1 MYIFINFSIEFKIK
15 HPLSRDYIMEI
26 RSINAMR
33 GPNYWSVRRHKLI
46 VMVLDLKEMEEM
58 PSNKIE
64 GFDKRLEAMFPT
76 MYSHRCSVGTPGGF
90 FERVVEGTWM
100 GHIIEHI
107 ALEIQTLAGMDTG
120 FGRTRG
126 YGEEGVYNVVFSYIE
141 ENVGRFAAKVSVAIC
156 EALIAGEDYDM
167 TDDIQRMREIR
178 EDERLGPSTGS
189 IVQEA
194 VNRGIP
200 WIRLNKYSL
209 VQLGYGANQKR
220 IQATVTSETS
230 SIGVELACD
239 KEDTK
244 YLLEQ
249 AEVEVPRGDIIR
261 RERSLQDACD
271 YVGFPLVIKPI
282 DGNHGRGITVDIN
295 NYDDALVAFHHA
307 KDSSKSGAI
316 IVEKFITGED
326 YRLLVINN
334 VLVAAAIRTPAHVVG
349 DGKSTIQELID
360 KVNSD
365 PRRGYGHEKV
375 LTQITTNELTKTLI
389 SQAGYSLDSVLPA
402 DERLI
407 LKDTANL
414 STGGTAEDITDIVHP
429 ANVSMV
435 ERISKIIDL
444 DICGV
449 DIMTTDITK
458 PLSET
463 GGAVLE
469 VNAGPG
475 FRMHLAPTTGLP
487 RNVAAPVIDK
497 FFPNGETGRIPI
509 IAITGTNGKTTTT
522 RLLAHIA
529 KMNGYRVGYT
539 TSDGVYIQNRLLMTG
554 DCTGPASAEFVL
566 KDPTVNFAVLES
578 ARGGLLRAGLGFK
591 KCDVAI
597 VTNVAADHLGLK
609 GIHTVE
615 QLAKVKG
622 VVPETVL
629 PDGYAIL
636 NADDDL
642 VFNMRRNIECNL
654 ALFSMDENNP
664 HIKALQRKGGITAI
678 YENGFV
684 TICRGEWKMRVMKA
698 EDIPLTYGGKAKFMI
713 QNVLPAILAA
723 NIQGIS
729 IEDMKAAL
737 ETFIPSASQTPGRLN
752 LFKFN
757 DFSILLD
764 YAHNPAGMR
773 ALKNFTDELDA
784 TVKVGIIAGIG
795 DRREEDNNEM
805 GSIAAEMFDEI
816 IIRQD
821 KRLRGKTEEQLIKML
836 GDGIKMKDPNKKT
849 TIIPSE
855 KEAIT
860 HAVKNA
866 VKGSLI
872 VLCSDVIPEALDLV
886 KKFKE
891 QEANGE
897 LLIRG

>member
-1 MYIFINFSIEFKIK
+1 MKI
-15 HPLSRDYIMEI
+15 RE
-26 RSINAMR
+26 INAMR

-46 VMVLDLKEMEEM
+46 VMVLDLEEMEEL
-58 PSNKIE
+58 PSNKID
-64 GFDKRLEAMFPT
+64 GFNDRLKNMFPT
-76 MYSHRCSVGTPGGF
+76 MYEHRCSVGEPGGF
-90 FERVVEGTWM
+90 FQRVEEGPWM

-107 ALEIQTLAGMDTG
+107 ALEIQTLAGMDVG

-126 YGEEGVYNVVFSYIE
+126 FGEHGVYSVVFAYME
-141 ENVGRFAAKVSVAIC
+141 ESVGRYAAEASVRIC
-156 EALIAGEDYDM
+156 EALIKGEDYDM
-167 TDDIQRMREIR
+167 SDDIQKMRELR
-178 EDERLGPSTGS
+178 EDDRLGPSTGS
-189 IVQEA
+189 IVEEA
-194 VNRGIP
+194 EARGIP

-209 VQLGYGANQKR
+209 CQLGYGANQKR

-261 RERSLQDACD
+261 RERSLEEACR
-271 YVGFPLVIKPI
+271 YVGYPLVIKPI
-282 DGNHGRGITVDIN
+282 DGNHGRGITVDIQ
-295 NYDDALVAFHHA
+295 NYEDALKAFNNA
-307 KDSSKSGAI
+307 KESSRSGAI

-334 VLVAAAIRTPAHVVG
+334 KLVAGAKRTPAHVIG
-349 DGKSTIQELID
+349 NGKSTVQELID
-360 KVNSD
+360 EVNKD
-365 PRRGYGHEKV
+365 PRRGYGHENV
-375 LTQITTNELTKTLI
+375 LTQITVNELTKNI
-389 SQAGYSLDSVLPA
+389 IKDAGYTLESVILEG
-402 DERLI
+402 ERLI

-414 STGGTAEDITDIVHP
+414 STGGTAEDVTDIIHP
-429 ANVSMV
+429 ANVSMA

-444 DICGV
+444 DICGI
-449 DIMTTDITK
+449 DIMTTDISK

-475 FRMHLAPTTGLP
+475 FRMHLAPTSGLP

-497 FFPNGETGRIPI
+497 LFPKKGDTGRIPI
-509 IAITGTNGKTTTT
+509 IAITGTNGKTTTS
-522 RLLAHIA
+522 RLMAHIA

-566 KDPTVNFAVLES
+566 KDPTVNFAVLEC

-609 GIHTVE
+609 GIHTIE

-622 VVPETVL
+622 VIPETVL
-629 PDGYAIL
+629 PGGYAIL

-642 VFNMRRNIECNL
+642 VYDMRRSVECNV

-664 HIKALQRKGGITAI
+664 RIKALQRLNGITAV
-678 YENGFV
+678 YENGYV
-684 TICRGEWKMRVMKA
+684 TICRGVWKMRLMKA
-698 EDIPLTYGGKAKFMI
+698 ENIPLTYGGKAKFMI
-713 QNVLPAILAA
+713 QNVLGAILAA
-723 NIQGIS
+723 HVQGIS
-729 IEDMKAAL
+729 IEDIKAAL

-752 LFKFN
+752 LFEFN
-757 DFSILLD
+757 DFTILLD

-773 ALKNFTDELDA
+773 ALKKFTDELEA
-784 TVKVGIIAGIG
+784 TVKVGIIAGVG
-795 DRREEDNNEM
+795 DRREEDTNEI

-821 KRLRGKTEEQLIKML
+821 KRLRGRTEQELIKML
-836 GDGIKMKDPNKKT
+836 NDGIQKKDPNKKT

-855 KEAIT
+855 KEAIKY
-860 HAVKNA
+860 AVKNA

-872 VLCSDVIPEALDLV
+872 ILCSDVIPDALDLV
-886 KKFKE
+886 KHFKE
-891 QEANGE
+891 QEAKGE
-897 LLIRG
+897 LNYAD

>member
-1 MYIFINFSIEFKIK
+1 MKI
-15 HPLSRDYIMEI
+15 L
-26 RSINAMR
+26 SINAMR

-46 VMVLDLKEMEEM
+46 VMVLDLEEMEEL
-58 PSNKIE
+58 PSNKIK
-64 GFDKRLEAMFPT
+64 GFKERLEAMFPS
-76 MYSHRCSVGTPGGF
+76 MYEHRCSVGTPGGF
-90 FERVVEGTWM
+90 FERVEEGTWM

-107 ALEIQTLAGMDTG
+107 ALEIQTLAGMDVG

-126 YGEEGVYNVVFSYIE
+126 YGEKGVYNVVFAYME
-141 ENVGRFAAKVSVAIC
+141 EKVGRYAAEVSVRIC
-156 EALIAGEDYDM
+156 EALIKGEAYAM
-167 TDDIQRMREIR
+167 ADDIQKMREIR
-178 EDERLGPSTGS
+178 EADRLGPSTGS
-189 IVQEA
+189 IVEEA
-194 VNRGIP
+194 ASRGIP

-209 VQLGYGANQKR
+209 CQLGYGANQKR

-249 AEVEVPRGDIIR
+249 AQIEVPKGDIIR
-261 RERSLQDACD
+261 RESSLKETCE
-271 YVGFPLVIKPI
+271 YVGFPLVIKPVG
-282 DGNHGRGITVDIN
+282 GNHGRGITVNIN
-295 NYDDALVAFHHA
+295 ALEEAVDAFHIA
-307 KDSSKSGAI
+307 KEVSPAV
-316 IVEKFITGED
+316 IVEKYVIGED

-334 VLVAAAIRTPAHVVG
+334 VMVAAAKRTPAHVIG
-349 DGKSTIQELID
+349 NGKSTIQELID
-360 KVNSD
+360 QVNSD

-375 LTQITTNELTKTLI
+375 LTQITVNDLTKSI
-389 SQAGYSLDSVLPA
+389 IESKGYSLSSVIPK
-402 DERLI
+402 DEMLI

-414 STGGTAEDITDIVHP
+414 STGGTAEDVTDIVHP

-449 DIMTTDITK
+449 DIMTTDITQ
-458 PLSET
+458 PLSDT

-475 FRMHLAPTTGLP
+475 FRMHLAPTSGLP
-487 RNVAAPVIDK
+487 RNVAANVIDK
-497 FFPNGETGRIPI
+497 LFPQGNTGRIPI
-509 IAITGTNGKTTTT
+509 IAVTGTNGKTTTT
-522 RLLAHIA
+522 RLIAHMA
-529 KMNGYRVGYT
+529 KMRGFRVGYT
-539 TSDGVYIQNRLLMTG
+539 TSDGVYIQNRLLMSG

-566 KDPTVNFAVLES
+566 KDPTVNFAVLEC

-591 KCDVAI
+591 KCDVGI
-597 VTNVAADHLGLK
+597 VTNIAADHLGLK
-609 GIHTVE
+609 GIHTIE

-629 PDGYAIL
+629 PSGYAIL

-642 VFNMRRNIECNL
+642 VYEMRRTVECNV

-664 HIKALQRKGGITAI
+664 RIKALQRIGGITAV
-678 YENGFV
+678 YENEYV
-684 TICRGEWKMRVMKA
+684 TICRGEWKMRIMKA
-698 EDIPLTYGGKAKFMI
+698 KDIPLTFGGKATFMI

-723 NIQGIS
+723 NVQGIS

-737 ETFIPSASQTPGRLN
+737 ETFIPSPSQTPGRLN

-773 ALKNFTDELDA
+773 ALKNFTDTLEA
-784 TVKVGIIAGIG
+784 TVRVGIIAGIG
-795 DRREEDNNEM
+795 DRRLEDNNEM

-821 KRLRGKTEEQLIKML
+821 KHLRGKTEKELIKML
-836 GDGIKMKDPNKKT
+836 HDGIKATDPNKKT
-849 TIIPSE
+849 TVIPSE
-855 KEAIT
+855 KEAII

-866 VKGSLI
+866 IPGSLI
-872 VLCSDVIPEALDLV
+872 VLCSDVVPDALDLV
-886 KKFKE
+886 QKLKE
-891 QEANGE
+891 QETNGGMV
-897 LLIRG
+897 LV

>member
-1 MYIFINFSIEFKIK
+1 MKI
-15 HPLSRDYIMEI
+15 L
-26 RSINAMR
+26 SINAMR
-33 GPNYWSVRRHKLI
+33 GPNYWSIRRHKLI
-46 VMVLDLKEMEEM
+46 VMVLDLEEMEEM

-64 GFDKRLEAMFPT
+64 GFRERLEALFPS
-76 MYSHRCSVGTPGGF
+76 MYEHRCSVGTPGGF
-90 FERVVEGTWM
+90 FQRVEEGTWM

-107 ALEIQTLAGMDTG
+107 ALEVQTLAGMDTG

-126 YGEEGVYNVVFSYIE
+126 YGEEGVYNVVFSYME
-141 ENVGRFAAKVSVAIC
+141 EKVGRFAAKMSVDIC
-156 EALIAGEDYDM
+156 EALIKGEEYDM

-189 IVQEA
+189 IVAEA
-194 VNRGIP
+194 QSRGIP
-200 WIRLNKYSL
+200 WLRLNKYSL
-209 VQLGYGANQKR
+209 CQLGYGANQKR

-230 SIGVELACD
+230 SIGVELAGD

-261 RERSLQDACD
+261 RERSLKEACE

-295 NYDDALVAFHHA
+295 SYEEALEAFHIA
-307 KDSSKSGAI
+307 KEISRAV
-316 IVEKFITGED
+316 IVEKFITGDD

-334 VLVAAAIRTPAHVVG
+334 KLVAAAIRTPAHVIG
-349 DGKSTIQELID
+349 DGKSSLQELID

-365 PRRGYGHEKV
+365 PRRGYGHEKI
-375 LTQITTNELTKTLI
+375 LTQITVNELTKNI
-389 SQAGYSLDSVLPA
+389 IKGNGYNLDTIIK
-402 DERLI
+402 ENEMLI

-414 STGGTAEDITDIVHP
+414 STGGTAEDILDIVHP
-429 ANVSMV
+429 ANVSMA

-444 DICGV
+444 DICGI
-449 DIMTTDITK
+449 DIMTTDISK

-475 FRMHLAPTTGLP
+475 FRMHLAPTKGLP

-497 FFPNGETGRIPI
+497 LFPHGSTSRIPI
-509 IAITGTNGKTTTT
+509 IAVTGTNGKTTTT
-522 RLLAHIA
+522 RLISHIA

-566 KDPTVNFAVLES
+566 RDPTVNMAVLEC

-591 KCDVAI
+591 KCDIAI
-597 VTNVAADHLGLK
+597 VTNVASDHLGLK
-609 GIHTVE
+609 GIHTIE
-615 QLAKVKG
+615 QLARVKG

-636 NADDDL
+636 NADDEL
-642 VFNMRRNIECNL
+642 VYDMRRSLDCNV

-664 HIKALQRKGGITAI
+664 HIKALQRKGGVTAI
-678 YENGFV
+678 YENGYV
-684 TICRGEWKMRVMKA
+684 TICRGEWKMRVLKA
-698 EDIPLTYGGKAKFMI
+698 KDIPLTYGGKAKFMI
-713 QNVLPAILAA
+713 QNVLPAIIAA
-723 NIQGIS
+723 NVQGIS
-729 IEDMKAAL
+729 IEDMKAGL
-737 ETFIPSASQTPGRLN
+737 ETFIPSATQTPGRLN
-752 LFKFN
+752 LFKFKN
-757 DFSILLD
+757 FNILLD

-773 ALKNFTDELDA
+773 ALKDFTDALDA

-821 KRLRGKTEEQLIKML
+821 KRLRGKTEEELIKML
-836 GDGIKMKDPNKKT
+836 EDGIKMKDPNKKI

-860 HAVKNA
+860 FAVKNA

-872 VLCSDVIPEALDLV
+872 VLSSDVIPEALDLV
-886 KKFKE
+886 KKFKNL
-891 QEANGE
+891 EAKGE
-897 LLIRG
+897 LVL

>member
-1 MYIFINFSIEFKIK
+1 
-15 HPLSRDYIMEI
+15 
-26 RSINAMR
+26 MR
-33 GPNYWSVRRHKLI
+33 GPNYWSIRRHKLI
-46 VMVLDLKEMEEM
+46 VMVLDLEEMEEL

-64 GFDKRLEAMFPT
+64 GFPERLKAMFPS
-76 MYSHRCSVGTPGGF
+76 MYSHRCSEGCEGGF
-90 FERVVEGTWM
+90 FMRVDEGTWM

-126 YGEEGVYNVVFSYIE
+126 YGEKGVYNVVFSYME
-141 ENVGRFAAKVSVAIC
+141 ESVGRFAAKSAVKIC
-156 EALIAGEDYDM
+156 EALIAGEDYDL
-167 TDDIQRMREIR
+167 TEDIQEMRELR
-178 EDERLGPSTGS
+178 EADRLGPSTGS
-189 IVQEA
+189 IVEEA
-194 VNRGIP
+194 ASRGIP

-209 VQLGYGANQKR
+209 CQLGYGANQKR

-249 AEVEVPRGDIIR
+249 AEVEVPKGDIIR
-261 RERSLQDACD
+261 RERSLEEACR
-271 YVGFPLVIKPI
+271 YVGYPLVIKPI
-282 DGNHGRGITVDIN
+282 DGNHGRGITVDIQ
-295 NYDDALVAFHHA
+295 NYEDALQAFHHA
-307 KDSSKSGAI
+307 KESSKSGAI
-316 IVEKFITGED
+316 IVEKFITGDD
-326 YRLLVINN
+326 YRLLVINHK
-334 VLVAAAIRTPAHVVG
+334 LVAAAIRTPAHVIG
-349 DGKSTIQELID
+349 DGTSTVQELID
-360 KVNSD
+360 EVNKD
-365 PRRGYGHEKV
+365 PRRGFGHENV
-375 LTQITTNELTKTLI
+375 LTQITINELTKTI
-389 SQAGYSLDSVLPA
+389 IKDAGYKLDSVIA
-402 DERLI
+402 EGEKLI

-429 ANVSMV
+429 ANVSMA

-444 DICGV
+444 DICGI

-497 FFPNGETGRIPI
+497 LFPQKGDTGRIPI
-509 IAITGTNGKTTTT
+509 IAISGTNGKTTTT
-522 RLLAHIA
+522 RLIAHIA
-529 KMNGYRVGYT
+529 KMNGHRVGYT

-566 KDPTVNFAVLES
+566 KDPTVNFAVLEC

-591 KCDVAI
+591 RCDIGI

-615 QLAKVKG
+615 QLEKVKG
-622 VVPETVL
+622 VIPETVL

-642 VFNMRRNIECNL
+642 VYEMRRTVECNV

-664 HIKALQRKGGITAI
+664 RIKALQRIGGITAI
-678 YENGFV
+678 YENGYV
-684 TICRGEWKMRVMKA
+684 TICRGEWKMRIMKA
-698 EDIPLTYGGKAKFMI
+698 ENIPLTYGGKAKFMI

-737 ETFIPSASQTPGRLN
+737 ETFIPSAAQTPGRLN
-752 LFKFN
+752 IFEFEN
-757 DFSILLD
+757 FTILLD

-773 ALKNFTDELDA
+773 ALQKFTEELDA

-821 KRLRGKTEEQLIKML
+821 KRLRGKTEEELIKML
-836 GDGIKMKDPNKKT
+836 HDGIKMKDPNKKT
-849 TIIPSE
+849 SIIPSE

-860 HAVKNA
+860 FAVKNA

-872 VLCSDVIPEALDLV
+872 VLCSDVIPDALELV
-886 KKFKE
+886 KQFKDK
-891 QEANGE
+891 EAKGE
-897 LLIRG
+897 LAFAE

>member
-1 MYIFINFSIEFKIK
+1 MKI
-15 HPLSRDYIMEI
+15 RE
-26 RSINAMR
+26 INAMR
-33 GPNYWSVRRHKLI
+33 GPNYWSVRRYKLI
-46 VMVLDLKEMEEM
+46 VMVLDLEEMEEL
-58 PSNKIE
+58 PSNKID
-64 GFDKRLEAMFPT
+64 GFKERLETLFPT
-76 MYSHRCSVGTPGGF
+76 MYEHRCSVGTAGGF
-90 FERVVEGTWM
+90 FERVEEGTWM

-107 ALEIQTLAGMDTG
+107 ALEIQTLAGMDVG

-126 YGEEGVYNVVFSYIE
+126 YGEEGVYNVVFAYME
-141 ENVGRFAAKVSVAIC
+141 ESVGRYAAKASVSIC
-156 EALIAGEDYDM
+156 EALISGETYDLKE
-167 TDDIQRMREIR
+167 DIQEMRELR
-178 EDERLGPSTGS
+178 EDSRLGPSTGS
-189 IVQEA
+189 IVEEA
-194 VNRGIP
+194 EARGIP

-209 VQLGYGANQKR
+209 CQLGYGANQKR

-249 AEVEVPRGDIIR
+249 AEIDVPKGDIIR
-261 RERSLQDACD
+261 RERSLEEACK
-271 YVGFPLVIKPI
+271 YVGYPLVIKPV
-282 DGNHGRGITVDIN
+282 DGNHGRGITVDIQ
-295 NYDDALVAFHHA
+295 NYDDALVAFKHA
-307 KDSSKSGAI
+307 KDSSRSGAI

-334 VLVAAAIRTPAHVVG
+334 VLVAGAIRTPAHVIG
-349 DGKSTIQELID
+349 DGKSTVQELID
-360 KVNSD
+360 IVNSD
-365 PRRGYGHEKV
+365 SRRGFGHENV
-375 LTQITTNELTKTLI
+375 LTKIITNELTQTIIKD
-389 SQAGYSLDSVLPA
+389 AGYTLETVLPEG
-402 DERLI
+402 ERLI

-414 STGGTAEDITDIVHP
+414 STGGTAEDITDIIHP
-429 ANVSMV
+429 ANVSMA

-444 DICGV
+444 DICGI

-475 FRMHLAPTTGLP
+475 FRMHLAPTEGLP

-497 FFPNGETGRIPI
+497 LFPQKGDTGRIPI
-509 IAITGTNGKTTTT
+509 VAISGTNGKTTTT
-522 RLLAHIA
+522 RLIAHIA

-566 KDPTVNFAVLES
+566 KDPTVNFAILES

-591 KCDVAI
+591 KCDIGI
-597 VTNVAADHLGLK
+597 VTNVASDHLGLK
-609 GIHTVE
+609 GIHTIE

-622 VVPETVL
+622 VIPETVL

-642 VFNMRRNIECNL
+642 VYEMRRNLECNV

-664 HIKALQRKGGITAI
+664 RIKALQRIGGITAV
-678 YENGFV
+678 YENGYV
-684 TICRGEWKMRVMKA
+684 TICRGAWKMRIMKV
-698 EDIPLTYGGKAKFMI
+698 ENIPLTYGGKAKFMI
-713 QNVLPAILAA
+713 QNVLPAILTA

-729 IEDMKAAL
+729 IEDMKAGL
-737 ETFIPSASQTPGRLN
+737 ETFIPSAAQTPGRLN
-752 LFKFN
+752 LFEFENFN
-757 DFSILLD
+757 ILLD

-773 ALKNFTDELDA
+773 ALHKFVDELDA

-795 DRREEDNNEM
+795 DRRVEDNNEM

-821 KRLRGKTEEQLIKML
+821 KRLRGKTEEELIKML
-836 GDGIKMKDPNKKT
+836 NDGIKMKDPNKKT
-849 TIIPSE
+849 IVIPSE

-860 HAVKNA
+860 YAVKNA
-866 VKGSLI
+866 IKGSLI
-872 VLCSDVIPEALDLV
+872 ILCSDVIPDALELV
-886 KKFKE
+886 QQLKE
-891 QEANGE
+891 KETKGE
-897 LLIRG
+897 LVFDD

>member
-1 MYIFINFSIEFKIK
+1 MI
-15 HPLSRDYIMEI
+15 I
-26 RSINAMR
+26 REINAMR

-46 VMVLDLKEMEEM
+46 VMVLDLEDMEQK
-58 PSNKIE
+58 PTDKVD
-64 GFDKRLEAMFPT
+64 GFSERLKAMFPS
-76 MYSHRCSVGTPGGF
+76 MYSHRCSEGCEGGF
-90 FERVVEGTWM
+90 FMRVDQGTWM
-100 GHIIEHI
+100 GHVIEHI

-126 YGEEGVYNVVFSYIE
+126 YGEEGVYNVVFSYME
-141 ENVGRFAAKVSVAIC
+141 ESVGRFAAKSAVRIC
-156 EALIAGEDYDM
+156 EALINGEDYNLEE
-167 TDDIQRMREIR
+167 DIQEMRELR
-178 EDERLGPSTGS
+178 ESSRLGPSTGS
-189 IVQEA
+189 IVEEA
-194 VNRGIP
+194 QSRGIP

-249 AEVEVPRGDIIR
+249 AEVEVPKGEIIR
-261 RERSLQDACD
+261 RERSLEEACR
-271 YVGFPLVIKPI
+271 YVGYPLVIKPV
-282 DGNHGRGITVDIN
+282 DGNHGRGITVDIQ
-295 NYDDALVAFHHA
+295 NYEDALIAFNHA
-307 KDSSKSGAI
+307 KDSSRSGAI
-316 IVEKFITGED
+316 IVEKFITGQD

-334 VLVAAAIRTPAHVVG
+334 KLVAGAIRTPAHVIG
-349 DGKSTIQELID
+349 DGKSTIKELVD

-365 PRRGYGHEKV
+365 PRRGFGHENV
-375 LTQITTNELTKTLI
+375 LTQITINELTETIIKD
-389 SQAGYSLDSVLPA
+389 AGYTVNSIIA
-402 DERLI
+402 QGEKLI

-414 STGGTAEDITDIVHP
+414 STGGTAEDITDIIHP
-429 ANVSMV
+429 ANVSMA

-444 DICGV
+444 DICGI
-449 DIMTTDITK
+449 DIMTTDISQ

-497 FFPNGETGRIPI
+497 LFPIKGETGRIPI
-509 IAITGTNGKTTTT
+509 IAITGTNGKTTTS
-522 RLLAHIA
+522 RLIAHIA

-566 KDPTVNFAVLES
+566 KDPTVNMAVLEC

-591 KCDVAI
+591 KCDVGI

-609 GIHTVE
+609 GIHTIE

-622 VVPETVL
+622 VIPETVL
-629 PDGYAIL
+629 PDGHAIL

-642 VFNMRRNIECNL
+642 VYEMRRTVDCNV

-664 HIKALQRKGGITAI
+664 RIKALQRLNGITAV

-684 TICRGEWKMRVMKA
+684 TICRGEWKMRLMKA
-698 EDIPLTYGGKAKFMI
+698 EHIPLTYGGKAKFMI
-713 QNVLPAILAA
+713 QNVLAAMLAA
-723 NIQGIS
+723 HVQGIS
-729 IEDMKAAL
+729 NEDIKAAL
-737 ETFIPSASQTPGRLN
+737 ETFVPSAAQTPGRLN
-752 LFKFN
+752 MFKFSN
-757 DFSILLD
+757 FNILLD
-764 YAHNPAGMR
+764 YAHNAAGMR
-773 ALKNFTDELDA
+773 ALQNFTNELDA

-795 DRREEDNNEM
+795 DRRVEDNNEM
-805 GSIAAEMFDEI
+805 GAIAADMFDEI

-821 KRLRGKTEEQLIKML
+821 KRLRGKTEEELIKML
-836 GDGIKMKDPNKKT
+836 NDGIKMKDPNKKT

-855 KEAIT
+855 NEAIKY
-860 HAVKNA
+860 AVKNA
-866 VKGSLI
+866 VDGSLI
-872 VLCSDVIPEALDLV
+872 ILCSDVIPDALDLV
-886 KKFKE
+886 KELKE
-891 QEANGE
+891 MDNRGE
-897 LLIRG
+897 LHLLD